1 VLPDLV
7 KLSLRVVNGDLPAT
21 VARVDNLA
29 GPISAGICNN
39 VAKVWLVAV
48 FVGGVIVVAARL
60 RFAAGVCIVAACLLI
75 GSSWAAI
82 AVAHADSSN
91 AAAHADVGI
100 DSSGHGSTTV
110 SGPVRG
116 VTKAVQ
122 TDMHRRARMLGSWQQ
137 TGERRSPATKRL
149 KQELRG
155 AGTKQG
161 MKFSKRF
168 DAIPRVGAASGPPPA
183 SDPAPPPASDP
194 QPASDLQPASDPPP
208 TSEPA
213 PALDTA
219 SASDSALASTS
230 APAPDPATGSSTA
243 TTSSTAAPDPA
254 TASSTAAPDPA
265 TASSTAPASNSAPAS
280 NPAPASIPAPAS
292 NPAPASTPSAASGT
306 ATTSVVVA
314 PASGV
319 IAPVPQVV
327 AWVQSMLTSVFGAF
341 IPLTQLQSDLY
352 SFLMGLAD
360 GVPIDKRSEDT
371 GGAGRSAV
379 ANASVASQLRL
390 VLLLA
395 GVRVPGVPAAGSAE
409 AATLGRVAASILT
422 VTSELARAPWLPG
435 MASPTPNDNP
445 LAMGLRSFV
454 PQTVSDIPRA
464 ASMWALAAVALSG
477 LGGLVIVTL
486 AGVRIGY
493 RQAKAAVE
501 LRTTAIARFAGSGP
515 IGIVQSGSMV
525 LIRTRGL
532 RVACPGPLRA
542 EALFEAG

>member
-243 TTSSTAAPDPA
+243 TTSSTA

-409 AATLGRVAASILT
+409 AATLGRVATSILT

-501 LRTTAIARFAGSGP
+501 LRTTAIARFARSGP

>member
-243 TTSSTAAPDPA
+243 TTSSTA

-501 LRTTAIARFAGSGP
+501 LRTTAIARFARSGP